1 MLPLLHSKK
10 DFSSF
15 LLVGLKLNMDARKLI
30 AKIPLEFVNQTLLEI
45 EDDKQCLLLEKLA

>member
-15 LLVGLKLNMDARKLI
+15 LLVGLKLNMDVRKLI